1 MARHDTS
8 EEAGAIDADHD
19 ERVRFAPGSTAFE
32 GDHVALVSAW
42 RDVLAVIGRHAAG
55 PRVAVTDRPYLPGV
69 VTRRSSREVRR

>member
-1 MARHDTS
+1 MTRARGV
-8 EEAGAIDADHD
+8 GAIDADHD
-19 ERVRFAPGSTAFE
+19 ERVRFAPGSKAIE